1 LQKLGA
7 QSGAETVITLETTD
21 HSRSAEPLLVT
32 VITPTYN
39 QARYIA
45 ACIESVLGQTHR
57 NIEYLIFDACSND
70 GTDTIVTRY
79 LSDPRLRYVRERDN
93 GQASAINK
101 GFAQGRGDIVCW
113 LNSDDFFYDN
123 QVLDKV
129 CRIFASRPDVDIV
142 TGDGYLAAEDGSLV
156 SPLVAADPATL
167 SAKGM
172 ATSYYIMQPATFW
185 RRSDLRLDESFT
197 FAFDWKFFAVMFR
210 ERRPAHYLH
219 DYLAVYRPHEA
230 SKTTQD
236 SARRKYEGW
245 QVLKLAGASPLQSIW
260 SHFIYA
266 LYELSEKSR
275 LPLLKRGAHFIN
287 RVMRVMSGGR
297 IFST

>member
-1 LQKLGA
+1 MEQQL
-7 QSGAETVITLETTD
+7 SRETTARGD
-21 HSRSAEPLLVT
+21 DLFVT

-45 ACIESVLGQTHR
+45 ACIESVLCQSHR
-57 NIEYLIFDACSND
+57 HIEFLIFDACSND
-70 GTDTIVTRY
+70 GTQAIVEKY
-79 LSDPRLRYVRERDN
+79 LGDPRIRYMRERDN

-101 GFAQGRGDIVCW
+101 GFAQSRGDIVCW
-113 LNSDDFFYDN
+113 LNSDDFFFDEK
-123 QVLDKV
+123 VLEKV
-129 CRIFASRPDVDIV
+129 CAVFAAHPDVDVV
-142 TGDGYLAAEDGSLV
+142 TGDGYMAAEDGSLM
-156 SPLVAADPATL
+156 SPLVPADPATL

-197 FAFDWKFFAVMFR
+197 FAFDWKFFTAMFR
-210 ERRPAHYLH
+210 ECRSVHYLH
-219 DYLAVYRPHEA
+219 DYLAVYRPHPQ

-245 QVLKLAGASPLQSIW
+245 QVLKLAGATPLQAGW
-260 SHFIYA
+260 SHFIYV
-266 LYELSEKSR
+266 LYAASEKLR
-275 LPLLKRGAHFIN
+275 LPLLKSGAHFIN
-287 RVMRVMSGGR
+287 RVMRVLSGGR

>member
-1 LQKLGA
+1 M
-7 QSGAETVITLETTD
+7 AETRDPDDI
-21 HSRSAEPLLVT
+21 LVT

-39 QARYIA
+39 QAKYIA
-45 ACIESVLGQTHR
+45 ACMESVLNQSHR

-70 GTDTIVTRY
+70 GTEAIVRKYLGDTRI
-79 LSDPRLRYVRERDN
+79 RYVRERDN

-101 GFAQGRGDIVCW
+101 GFAQSRGEVVCW
-113 LNSDDFFYDN
+113 LNSDDFFYDD

-129 CRIFASRPDVDIV
+129 CRIFASRPDVDVV
-142 TGDGYLAAEDGSLV
+142 TGDGYLAAEDGTLE

-185 RRSDLRLDESFT
+185 RRSDLRLDESFV
-197 FAFDWKFFAVMFR
+197 FAFDWKFFAEMFR
-210 ERRPAHYLH
+210 ECRPVHYLH

-236 SARRKYEGW
+236 NARRKYEGC
-245 QVLKLAGASPLQSIW
+245 QVLKFAGASRLQLAW
-260 SHFIYA
+260 AWFIYA
-266 LYELSEKSR
+266 MYNASEKFH
-275 LPLLKRGAHFIN
+275 LPPLKSGAHFMN
-287 RVMRVMSGGR
+287 RVMRVLSGGR
-297 IFST
+297 VFST